1 MISEDDA
8 PQTIRVVYS
17 GRVQGVGFRAT
28 SAGIARR
35 FPVVGHVRNQPDGTV
50 ELVARGPSDAVQDF
64 LDAIARRFP
73 GQITNAAVAVIN
85 VDEEFDSFEVRH

>member
-1 MISEDDA
+1 MIGEQVA
-8 PQTIRVVYS
+8 PQTIRAVYS

-35 FPVVGHVRNQPDGTV
+35 FPVVGYVRNQPDGTV
-50 ELVARGPSDAVQDF
+50 ELVARGPSDAVQGF

-73 GQITNAAVAVIN
+73 GQISNAAVTVID
-85 VDEEFDSFEVRH
+85 VDEEFESFEVRH

>member
-1 MISEDDA
+1 MIGEQDA
-8 PQTIRVVYS
+8 PHTVRVVYS

-35 FPVVGHVRNQPDGTV
+35 FPVVGYVRNQPDGTV
-50 ELVARGPSDAVQDF
+50 ELVARGPSDAVQGF
-64 LDAIARRFP
+64 LDAIARRFQ
-73 GQITNAAVAVIN
+73 GQITNAAVTAID

>member
-1 MISEDDA
+1 MIGEQHA

-35 FPVVGHVRNQPDGTV
+35 FPVVGYVRNQPDGTV
-50 ELVARGPSDAVQDF
+50 ELVARGPSGAVQGF
-64 LDAIARRFP
+64 LDAIARRLQ
-73 GQITNAAVAVIN
+73 GQITNAAMAVIDF
-85 VDEEFDSFEVRH
+85 DEEFDSFEVRH

>member
-1 MISEDDA
+1 MISEEDA

-17 GRVQGVGFRAT
+17 GRVQGVGFLAT

-35 FPVVGHVRNQPDGTV
+35 FSVVGYVRNQPDGTV

-64 LDAIARRFP
+64 LDAIARRFQR
-73 GQITNAAVAVIN
+73 QIIHTAVTVID
-85 VDEEFDSFEVRH
+85 VDEEFESFEVRL